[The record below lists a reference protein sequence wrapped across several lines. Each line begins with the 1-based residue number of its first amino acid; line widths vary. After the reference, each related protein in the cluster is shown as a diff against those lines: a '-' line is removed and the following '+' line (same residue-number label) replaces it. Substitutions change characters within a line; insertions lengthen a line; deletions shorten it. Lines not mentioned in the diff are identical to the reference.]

1 MEYIIEK
8 FKKVKKLSNEE
19 KANIAKRIVTD
30 FKTYN
35 DSRQSNLSMANELI
49 KEIFFKKDLSK
60 ITDKNKKWK
69 AKVKMCKIFMY
80 YQTFKAFIWKNTY
93 SGINSMFDVSGES
106 LEADNN
112 SNKQKAM
119 LVDIL
124 EKMEYPQICDTVI
137 DNALIYGE
145 LVSFTTWRTRKEEYR
160 RPINFFEILFRND
173 IKNLPKIIEA
183 KSKGQNFYIDEKIV
197 YDNPYIIPVNPAD
210 FVFDVTQAD
219 DFDNCPKINR
229 TWRTPDDIINNK
241 CYEITPEI
249 ARELRGMVS
258 KEPDSSDLLNQSK
271 DSLLDKHKNG
281 STVEVLEHWG
291 NFTLPSGEVLRN
303 WHAVVV
309 GGKYLVRFEKNKF
322 VINPF
327 SFGAF
332 LQDPETK
339 RGISPLYSVLD
350 LAHVQENL
358 LNKTVDMQSLSEN
371 PPLLCPK
378 DFFDDDDVELY
389 PGKIITY
396 DPQLYTSSSI
406 QPMTFQSN
414 IFINDITFLSDLMSE
429 ISGIFPNMMG
439 AEENR
444 TKTAT
449 EINVKTQGQTTRLSM
464 VLDVINQY
472 FIIPT
477 VKNVA
482 KLCANFK
489 FGTEQIFLNK
499 DNNPENVVI
508 TDEVRQAEYRYTYSD
523 RNSMTERFS
532 FADMVILAVE
542 RFANHIPLN
551 VQSIFVWY
559 MEQKGV
565 ENPERFLQPMEQM
578 PMEVQQI
585 LMQNPAVQEMI
596 NQVQQEK
603 EKQKVANPSPIEIPR
618 EGVNISSEFGIPTTP
633 LIEKPESKMQIYE

>member
-1 MEYIIEK
+1 MEYIVEK
-8 FKKVKKLSNEE
+8 YNKTKKLSPEE
-19 KANIAKRIVTD
+19 KLHLAKRVVND
-30 FKTYN
+30 FKSYN
-35 DSRQSNLSMANELI
+35 DARSNVLTFASELI
-49 KEIFFKKDLSK
+49 SEIFFKKAFSK
-60 ITDKNKKWK
+60 ETDKNKKWK
-69 AKVKMCKIFMY
+69 AKVKMCKLFMF

-124 EKMEYPQICDTVI
+124 EKMDYSHICDIVI
-137 DNALIYGE
+137 DNALLYGE
-145 LVSFTTWRTRKEEYR
+145 LITFTTWKTRKEEYR
-160 RPINFFEILFRND
+160 RPINFFEVLFQQD
-173 IKNLPKIIEA
+173 LKKLPKILEA
-183 KSKGQNFYIDEKIV
+183 KAKGRNFYIDERVI
-197 YDNPYIIPVNPAD
+197 YDNPYVIPVNPAD
-210 FVFDVTQAD
+210 FVFDVSQSD
-219 DFDNCPKINR
+219 DFDNCPKIYR
-229 TWRTPDDIINNK
+229 TWRTPEDIINNE
-241 CYEITPEI
+241 CYEITSDI
-249 ARELRGMVS
+249 ANELRNMISREPDISDLIDQS
-258 KEPDSSDLLNQSK
+258 KEALVNK
-271 DSLLDKHKNG
+271 DKNG
-281 STVEVLEHWG
+281 STIEVLEHWG
-291 NFTLPSGEVLRN
+291 NFTMPDGTVLRN

-309 GGKYLVRFEKNKF
+309 GGKYLVRFEKNNF

-327 SFGAF
+327 TFGTF

-350 LAHVQENL
+350 LAHIQENL
-358 LNKTVDMQSLSEN
+358 LNKTVDMQSLTEN

-406 QPMTFQSN
+406 QPMKFQSN

-429 ISGIFPNMMG
+429 ICGIFPNMIG
-439 AEENR
+439 AEEKGD
-444 TKTAT
+444 KTAT
-449 EINVKTQGQTTRLSM
+449 EISVKSQGQTTRLSM
-464 VLDVINQY
+464 VLDIINQY

-477 VKNVA
+477 VKNIA

-489 FGTEQIFLNK
+489 FGTEHVFLNK

-508 TDEVRQAEYRYTYSD
+508 TDEVRQGEYRYTYSD
-523 RNSMTERFS
+523 RNSMSERFS

-565 ENPERFLQPMEQM
+565 ENPERFLQSGQEIP
-578 PMEVQQI
+578 PEVQQI
-585 LMQNPAVQEMI
+585 LLQNPAVQELI
-596 NQVQQEK
+596 NNIQA
-603 EKQKVANPSPIEIPR
+603 QKANAKPDIPDSAEIPR
-618 EGVNISSEFGIPTTP
+618 NT
-633 LIEKPESKMQIYE
+633 PESKMQIYE

>member
-1 MEYIIEK
+1 MEYIVEK
-8 FKKVKKLSNEE
+8 YNKTKKLSPEE
-19 KANIAKRIVTD
+19 KLHLAKRVVND
-30 FKTYN
+30 FKSYN
-35 DSRQSNLSMANELI
+35 DARSNVLTFASELI
-49 KEIFFKKDLSK
+49 SEIFFKKAFSK
-60 ITDKNKKWK
+60 ETDKNKKWK
-69 AKVKMCKIFMY
+69 AKVKMCKLFMF

-124 EKMEYPQICDTVI
+124 EKMDYSHICDIVI
-137 DNALIYGE
+137 DNALLYGE
-145 LVSFTTWRTRKEEYR
+145 LITFTTWKTRKEEYR
-160 RPINFFEILFRND
+160 RPINFFEILFQQD
-173 IKNLPKIIEA
+173 LKKLPKILEA
-183 KSKGQNFYIDEKIV
+183 KAKGRNFYIDERVI
-197 YDNPYIIPVNPAD
+197 YDNPYVIPVNPAD
-210 FVFDVTQAD
+210 FVFDVSQSD
-219 DFDNCPKINR
+219 DFDNCPKIYR
-229 TWRTPDDIINNK
+229 TWRTPEDIINNE
-241 CYEITPEI
+241 CYEITSDI
-249 ARELRGMVS
+249 ANELRNMISREPDISDLIDQS
-258 KEPDSSDLLNQSK
+258 KEALVNK
-271 DSLLDKHKNG
+271 DKNG
-281 STVEVLEHWG
+281 STIEVLEHWG
-291 NFTLPSGEVLRN
+291 NFTMPDGTVLRN

-309 GGKYLVRFEKNKF
+309 GGKYLVRFEKNNF

-327 SFGAF
+327 TFGTF

-350 LAHVQENL
+350 LAHIQENL
-358 LNKTVDMQSLSEN
+358 LNKTVDMQSLTEN

-406 QPMTFQSN
+406 QPMKFQSN

-429 ISGIFPNMMG
+429 VCGIFPNMVG
-439 AEENR
+439 AEEKGD
-444 TKTAT
+444 KTAT
-449 EINVKTQGQTTRLSM
+449 EINVKSQGQTTRLSM
-464 VLDVINQY
+464 VLDIINQY

-477 VKNVA
+477 VKNIA

-489 FGTEQIFLNK
+489 FGTEHVFLNK

-508 TDEVRQAEYRYTYSD
+508 TDEVRQGEYRYTYSD
-523 RNSMTERFS
+523 RNSMSERFS

-565 ENPERFLQPMEQM
+565 ENPERFLQSGQEIP
-578 PMEVQQI
+578 PEVQQI
-585 LMQNPAVQEMI
+585 LLQNPAVQELI
-596 NQVQQEK
+596 NNIQA
-603 EKQKVANPSPIEIPR
+603 QKANTKPDIPDSAEIPR
-618 EGVNISSEFGIPTTP
+618 NT
-633 LIEKPESKMQIYE
+633 PESKMQIYE

>member
-1 MEYIIEK
+1 MEYIVDK
-8 FKKVKKLSNEE
+8 LKKPKKLSEE
-19 KANIAKRIVTD
+19 QKDEIAKRIVSD
-30 FKTYN
+30 FNTYN
-35 DSRQSNLSMANELI
+35 DARQSNLTKANELI
-49 KEIFFKKDLSK
+49 AEVFFKKDLSK
-60 ITDKNKKWK
+60 ENNKNKKWK
-69 AKVKMCKIFMY
+69 AKVKMCKLFMF

-106 LEADNN
+106 LESDNN

-124 EKMEYPQICDTVI
+124 EKMDYSQICDLVI
-137 DNALIYGE
+137 DNSLLYGE
-145 LVSFTTWRTRKEEYR
+145 LLAFCTWRTKKEEYR
-160 RPINFFEILFRND
+160 RPINFFEVLFKND
-173 IKNLPKIIEA
+173 VKNLPKIMEA
-183 KSKGQNFYIDEKIV
+183 KAKGQNFYIDERTV
-197 YDNPYIIPVNPAD
+197 YDNPFIVPINPAD
-210 FVFDVTQAD
+210 FVFDVTQSTE
-219 DFDNCPKINR
+219 FDNCPKINR
-229 TWRTPDDIINNK
+229 SWRTPNDIINNE
-241 CYEITPEI
+241 CYEISADV
-249 ARELRGMVS
+249 ARDLRNMISKSPDTSDLVDQS
-258 KEPDSSDLLNQSK
+258 KEALIN
-271 DSLLDKHKNG
+271 KHKNG

-291 NFTLPSGEVLRN
+291 NFTLPSGEVLKN

-309 GGKYLVRFEKNKF
+309 GGKHLVRFEKNIF

-327 SFGAF
+327 IFGTF
-332 LQDPETK
+332 LQDPDTK
-339 RGISPLYSVLD
+339 RGISPLYSIMD

-358 LNKTVDMQSLSEN
+358 LNKTVDMQALTEN

-406 QPMTFQSN
+406 QPMSFQSN
-414 IFINDITFLSDLMSE
+414 IFVNDISFLSDLMSE

-439 AEENR
+439 AEESGSR
-444 TKTAT
+444 TAT

-477 VKNVA
+477 IKKVA

-489 FGTEQIFLNK
+489 FGSENIFLNK

-508 TDEVRQAEYRYTYSD
+508 TDEIRQGEYRYTYSD
-523 RNSMTERFS
+523 RNTMTERFS

-542 RFANHIPLN
+542 RFSNHIPLN
-551 VQSIFVWY
+551 IQSIFVWY

-565 ENPERFLQPMEQM
+565 ENPERFLQPMKEI
-578 PMEVQQI
+578 PMEVQQV
-585 LMQNPAVQEMI
+585 LLQNPAIQEMI
-596 NQVQQEK
+596 
-603 EKQKVANPSPIEIPR
+603 QKVETEKSNQKNATPEPVEIPR
-618 EGVNISSEFGIPTTP
+618 GSA
-633 LIEKPESKMQIYE
+633 ESKMQIYE

>member
-1 MEYIIEK
+1 MEYIVEK
-8 FKKVKKLSNEE
+8 YNKTKKLSPEE
-19 KANIAKRIVTD
+19 KLHLAKRVVND
-30 FKTYN
+30 FKSYN
-35 DSRQSNLSMANELI
+35 DARSNVLTFASELI
-49 KEIFFKKDLSK
+49 SEIFFKKAFSK
-60 ITDKNKKWK
+60 ETDKNKKWK
-69 AKVKMCKIFMY
+69 AKVKMCKLFMF

-124 EKMEYPQICDTVI
+124 EKMDYSHICDIVI
-137 DNALIYGE
+137 DNALLYGE
-145 LVSFTTWRTRKEEYR
+145 LITFTTWKTRKEEYR
-160 RPINFFEILFRND
+160 RPINFFEVLFQQD
-173 IKNLPKIIEA
+173 LKKLPKILEA
-183 KSKGQNFYIDEKIV
+183 KAKGRNFYIDERVI
-197 YDNPYIIPVNPAD
+197 YDNPYVIPVNPAD
-210 FVFDVTQAD
+210 FVFDVSQSD
-219 DFDNCPKINR
+219 DFDNCPKIYR
-229 TWRTPDDIINNK
+229 TWRTPEDIINNE
-241 CYEITPEI
+241 CYEITSDI
-249 ARELRGMVS
+249 ANELRNMISREPDISDLIDQS
-258 KEPDSSDLLNQSK
+258 KEALVNK
-271 DSLLDKHKNG
+271 DKNG
-281 STVEVLEHWG
+281 STIEVLEHWG
-291 NFTLPSGEVLRN
+291 NFTMPDGTVLRN

-309 GGKYLVRFEKNKF
+309 GGKYLVRFEKNNF

-327 SFGAF
+327 TFGTF

-350 LAHVQENL
+350 LAHIQENL
-358 LNKTVDMQSLSEN
+358 LNKTVDMQSLTEN

-406 QPMTFQSN
+406 QPMKFQSN

-429 ISGIFPNMMG
+429 VCGIFPNMVG
-439 AEENR
+439 AEEKGD
-444 TKTAT
+444 KTAT
-449 EINVKTQGQTTRLSM
+449 EINVKSQGQTTRLSM
-464 VLDVINQY
+464 VLDIINQY

-477 VKNVA
+477 VKNIA

-489 FGTEQIFLNK
+489 FGTEHVFLNK

-508 TDEVRQAEYRYTYSD
+508 TDEVRQGEYRYTYSD
-523 RNSMTERFS
+523 RNSMSERFS

-565 ENPERFLQPMEQM
+565 ENPERFLQSGQEIP
-578 PMEVQQI
+578 PEVQQI
-585 LMQNPAVQEMI
+585 LLQNPAVQELI
-596 NQVQQEK
+596 NNIQA
-603 EKQKVANPSPIEIPR
+603 QKANTKPDIPDSAEIPR
-618 EGVNISSEFGIPTTP
+618 NT
-633 LIEKPESKMQIYE
+633 PESKMQIYE

>member
-1 MEYIIEK
+1 MEYIVEK
-8 FKKVKKLSNEE
+8 YNKTKKLSPEE
-19 KANIAKRIVTD
+19 KLHLAKRVVND
-30 FKTYN
+30 FKSYN
-35 DSRQSNLSMANELI
+35 DARSNVLTFASELI
-49 KEIFFKKDLSK
+49 SEIFFKKAFSK
-60 ITDKNKKWK
+60 ETDKNKKWK
-69 AKVKMCKIFMY
+69 AKVKMCKLFMF

-124 EKMEYPQICDTVI
+124 EKMDYSHICDIVI
-137 DNALIYGE
+137 DNALLYGE
-145 LVSFTTWRTRKEEYR
+145 LITFTTWKTRKEEYR
-160 RPINFFEILFRND
+160 RPINFFEILFQQD
-173 IKNLPKIIEA
+173 LKKLPKILEA
-183 KSKGQNFYIDEKIV
+183 KAKGRNFYIDERVI
-197 YDNPYIIPVNPAD
+197 YDNPYVIPVNPAD
-210 FVFDVTQAD
+210 FVFDVSQSD
-219 DFDNCPKINR
+219 DFDNCPKIYR
-229 TWRTPDDIINNK
+229 TWRTPEDIINNE
-241 CYEITPEI
+241 CYEITSDI
-249 ARELRGMVS
+249 ANELRNMISREPDISDLIDQS
-258 KEPDSSDLLNQSK
+258 KEALVNK
-271 DSLLDKHKNG
+271 DKNG
-281 STVEVLEHWG
+281 STIEVLEHWG
-291 NFTLPSGEVLRN
+291 NFTMPDGTVLRN

-309 GGKYLVRFEKNKF
+309 GGKYLVRFEKNSF

-327 SFGAF
+327 TFGTF

-350 LAHVQENL
+350 LAHIQENL
-358 LNKTVDMQSLSEN
+358 LNKTVDMQSLTEN

-406 QPMTFQSN
+406 QPMKFQSN

-429 ISGIFPNMMG
+429 VCGIFPNMVG
-439 AEENR
+439 AEEKGD
-444 TKTAT
+444 KTAT
-449 EINVKTQGQTTRLSM
+449 EINVKSQGQTTRLSM
-464 VLDVINQY
+464 VLDIINQY

-477 VKNVA
+477 VKNIA

-489 FGTEQIFLNK
+489 FGTEHVFLNK

-508 TDEVRQAEYRYTYSD
+508 TDEVRQGEYRYTYSD
-523 RNSMTERFS
+523 RNSMSERFS

-565 ENPERFLQPMEQM
+565 ENPERFLQSGQEIP
-578 PMEVQQI
+578 PEVQQI
-585 LMQNPAVQEMI
+585 LLQNPAVQELI
-596 NQVQQEK
+596 NNIQA
-603 EKQKVANPSPIEIPR
+603 QKANAKPDIPDSAEIPR
-618 EGVNISSEFGIPTTP
+618 NT
-633 LIEKPESKMQIYE
+633 PESKMQIYE

>member
-1 MEYIIEK
+1 MEYIVDK
-8 FKKVKKLSNEE
+8 LKKPKKLSEE
-19 KANIAKRIVTD
+19 QKDEIAKRIVSD
-30 FKTYN
+30 FNTYN
-35 DSRQSNLSMANELI
+35 DARQSNLTKANELI
-49 KEIFFKKDLSK
+49 AEVFFKKDLSK
-60 ITDKNKKWK
+60 ENNKNKKWK
-69 AKVKMCKIFMY
+69 AKVKMCKLFMF

-106 LEADNN
+106 LESDNN

-124 EKMEYPQICDTVI
+124 EKMDYSQICDLVI
-137 DNALIYGE
+137 DNSLLYGE
-145 LVSFTTWRTRKEEYR
+145 LLAFCTWRTKKEEYR
-160 RPINFFEILFRND
+160 RPINFFEVLFKND
-173 IKNLPKIIEA
+173 VKNLPKIMEA
-183 KSKGQNFYIDEKIV
+183 KAKGQNFYIDERTV
-197 YDNPYIIPVNPAD
+197 YDNPFIVPINPAD
-210 FVFDVTQAD
+210 FVFDVTQSN

-229 TWRTPDDIINNK
+229 SWRTPNDIINNE
-241 CYEITPEI
+241 CYEISADV
-249 ARELRGMVS
+249 ARDLRNIISKSPDTSDLVDQS
-258 KEPDSSDLLNQSK
+258 KEALIN
-271 DSLLDKHKNG
+271 KHKNG

-291 NFTLPSGEVLRN
+291 DFTLPSGEVLKN

-309 GGKYLVRFEKNKF
+309 GGKYLVRFEKNIF

-327 SFGAF
+327 IFGTF
-332 LQDPETK
+332 LQDPDTK
-339 RGISPLYSVLD
+339 RGISPLYSIMD

-358 LNKTVDMQSLSEN
+358 LNKTVDMQALTEN

-406 QPMTFQSN
+406 QPMSFQSN
-414 IFINDITFLSDLMSE
+414 IFVNDISFLSDLMSE

-439 AEENR
+439 AEESGSR
-444 TKTAT
+444 TAT

-477 VKNVA
+477 IKKVA

-489 FGTEQIFLNK
+489 FGSENIFLNK

-508 TDEVRQAEYRYTYSD
+508 TDEIRQGEYRYTYSD
-523 RNSMTERFS
+523 RNTMTERFS

-542 RFANHIPLN
+542 RFSNHIPLN
-551 VQSIFVWY
+551 IQSIFVWY

-565 ENPERFLQPMEQM
+565 ENPERFLQPMKEI
-578 PMEVQQI
+578 PMEVQQV
-585 LMQNPAVQEMI
+585 LLQNPAIQEMI
-596 NQVQQEK
+596 
-603 EKQKVANPSPIEIPR
+603 QKVETEKSNQKNATPEPVEIPR
-618 EGVNISSEFGIPTTP
+618 GSA
-633 LIEKPESKMQIYE
+633 ESKMQIYE

>member
-1 MEYIIEK
+1 MEYIVDK
-8 FKKVKKLSNEE
+8 FKKPKKLSEE
-19 KANIAKRIVTD
+19 QKDEIAKRIVSD
-30 FKTYN
+30 FNTYN
-35 DSRQSNLSMANELI
+35 DARQSNLTKANELI
-49 KEIFFKKDLSK
+49 SEVFFKKDLSK
-60 ITDKNKKWK
+60 ENDKNKKWK
-69 AKVKMCKIFMY
+69 AKVKMCKLFMF

-106 LEADNN
+106 LESDNN

-124 EKMEYPQICDTVI
+124 EKMDYSQICDLVI
-137 DNALIYGE
+137 DNSLLYGE
-145 LVSFTTWRTRKEEYR
+145 LLAFCTWRTKKEEYR
-160 RPINFFEILFRND
+160 RPINFFEMLFKND
-173 IKNLPKIIEA
+173 VKNLPKIMEA
-183 KSKGQNFYIDEKIV
+183 KAKGQNFYIDERTV
-197 YDNPYIIPVNPAD
+197 YDNPFIVPINPAD
-210 FVFDVTQAD
+210 FVFDVTQSN

-229 TWRTPDDIINNK
+229 SWRTPNDIINNE
-241 CYEITPEI
+241 CYEISADV
-249 ARELRGMVS
+249 ARDLRNMIS
-258 KEPDSSDLLNQSK
+258 KSPDTSDLVDQSK
-271 DSLLDKHKNG
+271 DALINKHKNG
-281 STVEVLEHWG
+281 STIEVLEHWG
-291 NFTLPSGEVLRN
+291 DFTLPSGEVLKN

-309 GGKYLVRFEKNKF
+309 GGKYLVRFEKNIF

-327 SFGAF
+327 IFGTF
-332 LQDPETK
+332 LQDPDTK
-339 RGISPLYSVLD
+339 RGISPLYSIMD

-358 LNKTVDMQSLSEN
+358 LNKTVDMQALTEY

-406 QPMTFQSN
+406 QPMSFQSN
-414 IFINDITFLSDLMSE
+414 IFVNDISFLSDLMSE

-439 AEENR
+439 AEESGSR
-444 TKTAT
+444 TAT

-477 VKNVA
+477 IKKVA

-489 FGTEQIFLNK
+489 FGSENIFLNK

-508 TDEVRQAEYRYTYSD
+508 TDEIRQGEYRYTYSD
-523 RNSMTERFS
+523 RNTMTERFS

-542 RFANHIPLN
+542 RFSNHIPLN
-551 VQSIFVWY
+551 IQSIFVWY

-565 ENPERFLQPMEQM
+565 ENPERFLQPMKEI
-578 PMEVQQI
+578 PMEVQQV
-585 LMQNPAVQEMI
+585 LLQNPAIQEMI
-596 NQVQQEK
+596 QKAETEKSNQKNATPEPV
-603 EKQKVANPSPIEIPR
+603 EIPR
-618 EGVNISSEFGIPTTP
+618 GSA
-633 LIEKPESKMQIYE
+633 ESKMQIYE

>member
-1 MEYIIEK
+1 MEYIVEK
-8 FKKVKKLSNEE
+8 YNKTKKLSPEE
-19 KANIAKRIVTD
+19 KLHLAKRVVND
-30 FKTYN
+30 FKSYN
-35 DSRQSNLSMANELI
+35 DARSNVLTFASELI
-49 KEIFFKKDLSK
+49 SEIFFKKAFSK
-60 ITDKNKKWK
+60 ETDKNKKWK
-69 AKVKMCKIFMY
+69 AKVKMCKLFMF

-124 EKMEYPQICDTVI
+124 EKMDYSHICDIVI
-137 DNALIYGE
+137 DNALLYGE
-145 LVSFTTWRTRKEEYR
+145 LITFTTWKTRKEEYR
-160 RPINFFEILFRND
+160 RPINFFEILFQQD
-173 IKNLPKIIEA
+173 LKKLPKILEA
-183 KSKGQNFYIDEKIV
+183 KAKGRNFYIDERVI
-197 YDNPYIIPVNPAD
+197 YDNPYVIPVNPAD
-210 FVFDVTQAD
+210 FVFDVSQSD
-219 DFDNCPKINR
+219 DFDNCPKIYR
-229 TWRTPDDIINNK
+229 TWRTPEDIINNE
-241 CYEITPEI
+241 CYEITSDI
-249 ARELRGMVS
+249 ANNLRNTISREPDISDLADQS
-258 KEPDSSDLLNQSK
+258 KEALVNK
-271 DSLLDKHKNG
+271 DKNG
-281 STVEVLEHWG
+281 STIEVLEHWG
-291 NFTLPSGEVLRN
+291 NFTMPDGTVLRN

-309 GGKYLVRFEKNKF
+309 GGKYLVRFEKNNF

-327 SFGAF
+327 TFGTF
-332 LQDPETK
+332 LQEPETK

-350 LAHVQENL
+350 LAHIQEDL
-358 LNKTVDMQSLSEN
+358 LNKTVNMQSLTEN

-406 QPMTFQSN
+406 QPMKFQSN

-429 ISGIFPNMMG
+429 VCGIFPNMVG
-439 AEENR
+439 AEEKGD
-444 TKTAT
+444 KTAT
-449 EINVKTQGQTTRLSM
+449 EINVKSQGQTTRLSM
-464 VLDVINQY
+464 VLDIINQY

-477 VKNVA
+477 VKNIA

-489 FGTEQIFLNK
+489 FGTEHVFLNK

-508 TDEVRQAEYRYTYSD
+508 TDEVRQGEYRYTYSD
-523 RNSMTERFS
+523 RNSMSERFS

-565 ENPERFLQPMEQM
+565 ENPERFLQSGQEIP
-578 PMEVQQI
+578 PEVQQI
-585 LMQNPAVQEMI
+585 LLQNPAVQELI
-596 NQVQQEK
+596 NNIQA
-603 EKQKVANPSPIEIPR
+603 QKANAKPDIPDSAEIPR
-618 EGVNISSEFGIPTTP
+618 NT
-633 LIEKPESKMQIYE
+633 PESKMQIYE

>member
-1 MEYIIEK
+1 MEHIVDK
-8 FKKVKKLSNEE
+8 FKKPKKLSEE
-19 KANIAKRIVTD
+19 QKDEIAKRIVSD
-30 FKTYN
+30 FNTYN
-35 DSRQSNLSMANELI
+35 DARQSNLTKANELI
-49 KEIFFKKDLSK
+49 AEVFFKKDLSK
-60 ITDKNKKWK
+60 ENDKNKKWK
-69 AKVKMCKIFMY
+69 AKVKMCKLFMF

-106 LEADNN
+106 LESDNN

-124 EKMEYPQICDTVI
+124 EKMDYSQICDLVI
-137 DNALIYGE
+137 DNSLLYGE
-145 LVSFTTWRTRKEEYR
+145 LLAFCTWRTKKEEYR
-160 RPINFFEILFRND
+160 RPINFFEVLFKND
-173 IKNLPKIIEA
+173 VKNLPKIMEA
-183 KSKGQNFYIDEKIV
+183 KAKGQNFYIDERTV
-197 YDNPYIIPVNPAD
+197 YDNPFIVPINPAD
-210 FVFDVTQAD
+210 FVFDVTQSN

-229 TWRTPDDIINNK
+229 SWRTPNDIINNE
-241 CYEITPEI
+241 CYEISADV
-249 ARELRGMVS
+249 ARDLRNMISKSPDTSDLVDQS
-258 KEPDSSDLLNQSK
+258 KEALIN
-271 DSLLDKHKNG
+271 KHKNG
-281 STVEVLEHWG
+281 STIEVLEHWG
-291 NFTLPSGEVLRN
+291 DFTLPSGEVLKN

-309 GGKYLVRFEKNKF
+309 GGKYLVRFEKNIF

-327 SFGAF
+327 IFGTF
-332 LQDPETK
+332 LQDPDTK
-339 RGISPLYSVLD
+339 RGISPLYSIMD

-358 LNKTVDMQSLSEN
+358 LNKTVDMQALTEN

-406 QPMTFQSN
+406 QPMSFQSN
-414 IFINDITFLSDLMSE
+414 IFVNDISFLSDLMSE

-439 AEENR
+439 AEESGSR
-444 TKTAT
+444 TAT

-477 VKNVA
+477 IKKVA

-489 FGTEQIFLNK
+489 FGSENIFLNK

-508 TDEVRQAEYRYTYSD
+508 TDEIRQGEYRYTYSD
-523 RNSMTERFS
+523 RNTMTERFS

-542 RFANHIPLN
+542 RFSNHIPLN
-551 VQSIFVWY
+551 IQSIFVWY

-565 ENPERFLQPMEQM
+565 ENPERFLQPMKEI
-578 PMEVQQI
+578 PMEVQQV
-585 LMQNPAVQEMI
+585 LLQNPAIQKMI
-596 NQVQQEK
+596 QNAETEK
-603 EKQKVANPSPIEIPR
+603 TKQKNSAPEPVEIPR
-618 EGVNISSEFGIPTTP
+618 GSA
-633 LIEKPESKMQIYE
+633 ESKMQIYE

>member
-1 MEYIIEK
+1 MEYIVEK
-8 FKKVKKLSNEE
+8 YNKTKKLSPEE
-19 KANIAKRIVTD
+19 KLHIAKCIVND

-35 DSRQSNLSMANELI
+35 DARSNILSFASELI
-49 KEIFFKKDLSK
+49 SEIFFKKDLSK
-60 ITDKNKKWK
+60 ETDKNKKWK
-69 AKVKMCKIFMY
+69 AKVKMCKLFMF

-124 EKMEYPQICDTVI
+124 EKMDYSHICDIVI
-137 DNALIYGE
+137 DNALLYGE
-145 LVSFTTWRTRKEEYR
+145 LITFTTWKTRKEEYR
-160 RPINFFEILFRND
+160 RPINFFEILFQQD
-173 IKNLPKIIEA
+173 LKKLPKILEA
-183 KSKGQNFYIDEKIV
+183 KAKGRNFYIDERVI
-197 YDNPYIIPVNPAD
+197 YDNPYVIPVNPAD
-210 FVFDVTQAD
+210 FVFDVSQLD
-219 DFDNCPKINR
+219 DFDNCPKIYR
-229 TWRTPDDIINNK
+229 TWRTPEDIINNE
-241 CYEITPEI
+241 CYEITSDI
-249 ARELRGMVS
+249 ANELRNMISREPDISDLIDQS
-258 KEPDSSDLLNQSK
+258 KEALVNK
-271 DSLLDKHKNG
+271 DKNG
-281 STVEVLEHWG
+281 STIEVLEHWG
-291 NFTLPSGEVLRN
+291 NFTMPDGTVLRN

-309 GGKYLVRFEKNKF
+309 GGKYLVRFEKNNF

-327 SFGAF
+327 TFGTF

-350 LAHVQENL
+350 LAHIQENL
-358 LNKTVDMQSLSEN
+358 LNKTVDMQSLTEN

-406 QPMTFQSN
+406 QPMKFQSN

-429 ISGIFPNMMG
+429 VCGIFPNMVG
-439 AEENR
+439 AEEKGD
-444 TKTAT
+444 KTAT
-449 EINVKTQGQTTRLSM
+449 EINVKSQGQTTRLSM
-464 VLDVINQY
+464 VLDIINQY

-477 VKNVA
+477 VKNIA

-489 FGTEQIFLNK
+489 FGTEHVFLNK

-508 TDEVRQAEYRYTYSD
+508 TDEVRQGEYRYTYSD
-523 RNSMTERFS
+523 RNSMSERFS

-565 ENPERFLQPMEQM
+565 ENPERFLQSGQEIP
-578 PMEVQQI
+578 PEVQQI
-585 LMQNPAVQEMI
+585 LLQNPAVQELI
-596 NQVQQEK
+596 NNIQA
-603 EKQKVANPSPIEIPR
+603 QKANAKPDIPDSAEIPR
-618 EGVNISSEFGIPTTP
+618 NT
-633 LIEKPESKMQIYE
+633 PESKMQIYE

>member
-1 MEYIIEK
+1 MEYIVDK
-8 FKKVKKLSNEE
+8 LKKPKKLSEE
-19 KANIAKRIVTD
+19 QKDEIAKRIVSD
-30 FKTYN
+30 FNTYN
-35 DSRQSNLSMANELI
+35 DARQSNLTKANELI
-49 KEIFFKKDLSK
+49 AEVFFKKDLSK
-60 ITDKNKKWK
+60 ENNKNKKWK
-69 AKVKMCKIFMY
+69 AKVKMCKLFMF

-106 LEADNN
+106 LESDNN

-124 EKMEYPQICDTVI
+124 EKMDYSQICDLVI
-137 DNALIYGE
+137 DNSLLYGE
-145 LVSFTTWRTRKEEYR
+145 LLAFCTWRTKKEEYR
-160 RPINFFEILFRND
+160 RPINFFEVLFKND
-173 IKNLPKIIEA
+173 VKNLPKIMEA
-183 KSKGQNFYIDEKIV
+183 KAKGQNFYIDERTV
-197 YDNPYIIPVNPAD
+197 YDNPFIVPINPAD
-210 FVFDVTQAD
+210 FVFDVTQSN

-229 TWRTPDDIINNK
+229 SWRTPNDIINNE
-241 CYEITPEI
+241 CYEISADV
-249 ARELRGMVS
+249 ARDLRNMISKSPDTSDLVDQS
-258 KEPDSSDLLNQSK
+258 KEALIN
-271 DSLLDKHKNG
+271 KHKNG

-291 NFTLPSGEVLRN
+291 DFTLPSGEVLKN

-309 GGKYLVRFEKNKF
+309 GGKYLVRFEKNIF

-327 SFGAF
+327 IFGTF
-332 LQDPETK
+332 LQDPDTK
-339 RGISPLYSVLD
+339 RGISPLYSIMD

-358 LNKTVDMQSLSEN
+358 LNKTVDMQALTEN

-406 QPMTFQSN
+406 QPMSFQSN
-414 IFINDITFLSDLMSE
+414 IFVNDISFLSDLMSE

-439 AEENR
+439 AEESGSR
-444 TKTAT
+444 TAT

-477 VKNVA
+477 IKKVA

-489 FGTEQIFLNK
+489 FGSENIFLNK

-508 TDEVRQAEYRYTYSD
+508 TDEIRQGEYRYTYSD
-523 RNSMTERFS
+523 RNTMTERFS

-542 RFANHIPLN
+542 RFSNHIPLN
-551 VQSIFVWY
+551 IQSIFVWY

-565 ENPERFLQPMEQM
+565 ENPERFLQPMKEI
-578 PMEVQQI
+578 PMEVQQV
-585 LMQNPAVQEMI
+585 LLQNPAIQEMI
-596 NQVQQEK
+596 QNAETEK
-603 EKQKVANPSPIEIPR
+603 SKQKNSAPEPVEIPR
-618 EGVNISSEFGIPTTP
+618 GSA
-633 LIEKPESKMQIYE
+633 ESKMQIYE

>member
-1 MEYIIEK
+1 MEYIVEK
-8 FKKVKKLSNEE
+8 YNKTKKLSPEE
-19 KANIAKRIVTD
+19 KLHLAKRVVND
-30 FKTYN
+30 FKSYN
-35 DSRQSNLSMANELI
+35 DARSNVLTFASELI
-49 KEIFFKKDLSK
+49 SEIFFKKAFAK
-60 ITDKNKKWK
+60 ETDKNKKWK
-69 AKVKMCKIFMY
+69 AKVKMCKLFMF

-124 EKMEYPQICDTVI
+124 EKMDYSHICDIVI
-137 DNALIYGE
+137 DNALLYGE
-145 LVSFTTWRTRKEEYR
+145 LITFTTWKTRKEEYR
-160 RPINFFEILFRND
+160 RPINFFEVLFQQD
-173 IKNLPKIIEA
+173 LKKLPKILEA
-183 KSKGQNFYIDEKIV
+183 KAKGRNFYIDERVI
-197 YDNPYIIPVNPAD
+197 YDNPYVIPVNPAD
-210 FVFDVTQAD
+210 FVFDVSQSD
-219 DFDNCPKINR
+219 DFDNCPKIYR
-229 TWRTPDDIINNK
+229 TWRTPEDIINNE
-241 CYEITPEI
+241 CYEITSDI
-249 ARELRGMVS
+249 ANELRNMISREPDISDLIDQS
-258 KEPDSSDLLNQSK
+258 KEALVNK
-271 DSLLDKHKNG
+271 DKNG
-281 STVEVLEHWG
+281 STIEVLEHWG
-291 NFTLPSGEVLRN
+291 NFTMPDGTVLRN

-309 GGKYLVRFEKNKF
+309 GGKYLVRFEKNNF

-327 SFGAF
+327 TFGTF

-350 LAHVQENL
+350 LAHIQENL
-358 LNKTVDMQSLSEN
+358 LNKTVDMQSLTEN

-406 QPMTFQSN
+406 QPMKFQSN

-429 ISGIFPNMMG
+429 VCGIFPNMVG
-439 AEENR
+439 AEEKGD
-444 TKTAT
+444 KTAT
-449 EINVKTQGQTTRLSM
+449 EINVKSQGQTTRLSM
-464 VLDVINQY
+464 VLDIINQY

-477 VKNVA
+477 VKNIA

-489 FGTEQIFLNK
+489 FGTEHVFLNK

-508 TDEVRQAEYRYTYSD
+508 TDDVRQGEYRYTYSD
-523 RNSMTERFS
+523 RNSMSERFS

-565 ENPERFLQPMEQM
+565 ENPERFLQSGQEIP
-578 PMEVQQI
+578 PEVQQI
-585 LMQNPAVQEMI
+585 LLQNPAVQELI
-596 NQVQQEK
+596 NNIQA
-603 EKQKVANPSPIEIPR
+603 QKANTKPDIPDSAEIPR
-618 EGVNISSEFGIPTTP
+618 NT
-633 LIEKPESKMQIYE
+633 PESKMQIYE

>member
-1 MEYIIEK
+1 MEYIVDK
-8 FKKVKKLSNEE
+8 FKKPKKLSEGQKDE
-19 KANIAKRIVTD
+19 IAKRIVSD
-30 FKTYN
+30 FNTYN
-35 DSRQSNLSMANELI
+35 DARQSNLTKANELI
-49 KEIFFKKDLSK
+49 SEVFFKKDLSK
-60 ITDKNKKWK
+60 ENDKNKKWK
-69 AKVKMCKIFMY
+69 AKVKMCKLFMF

-106 LEADNN
+106 LESDNN

-124 EKMEYPQICDTVI
+124 EKMDYSQICDLVI
-137 DNALIYGE
+137 DNSLLYGE
-145 LVSFTTWRTRKEEYR
+145 LLAFCTWRTKKEEYR
-160 RPINFFEILFRND
+160 RPINFFEVLFKND
-173 IKNLPKIIEA
+173 VKNLPKIMEA
-183 KSKGQNFYIDEKIV
+183 KAKGQNFYIDERTV
-197 YDNPYIIPVNPAD
+197 YDNPFIVPINPAD
-210 FVFDVTQAD
+210 FVFDVTQST

-229 TWRTPDDIINNK
+229 SWRTPNDIINNE
-241 CYEITPEI
+241 CYEISADV
-249 ARELRGMVS
+249 ARDLRNMISKSPDTSDLVDQS
-258 KEPDSSDLLNQSK
+258 KEALIN
-271 DSLLDKHKNG
+271 KHKNG
-281 STVEVLEHWG
+281 STIEVLEHWG
-291 NFTLPSGEVLRN
+291 DFTLPSGEVLKN

-309 GGKYLVRFEKNKF
+309 GGKYLVRFEKNIF

-327 SFGAF
+327 IFGTF
-332 LQDPETK
+332 LQDPDTK
-339 RGISPLYSVLD
+339 RGISPLYSIMD

-358 LNKTVDMQSLSEN
+358 LNKTVDMQALTEN

-406 QPMTFQSN
+406 QPMSFQSN
-414 IFINDITFLSDLMSE
+414 IFVNDISFLSDLMSE

-439 AEENR
+439 AEESGSR
-444 TKTAT
+444 TAT

-477 VKNVA
+477 IKKVA

-489 FGTEQIFLNK
+489 FGSENIFLNK

-508 TDEVRQAEYRYTYSD
+508 TDEIRQGEYRYTYSD
-523 RNSMTERFS
+523 RNTMTERFS

-542 RFANHIPLN
+542 RFSNHIPLN
-551 VQSIFVWY
+551 IQSIFVWY

-565 ENPERFLQPMEQM
+565 ENPERFLQPMKEI
-578 PMEVQQI
+578 PMEVQQV
-585 LMQNPAVQEMI
+585 LLQNPAIQEMI
-596 NQVQQEK
+596 
-603 EKQKVANPSPIEIPR
+603 QKVETEKSNQKNATPEPVEIPR
-618 EGVNISSEFGIPTTP
+618 GSA
-633 LIEKPESKMQIYE
+633 ESKMQIYE

>member
-1 MEYIIEK
+1 MEYIVEK
-8 FKKVKKLSNEE
+8 YNKTKKLSPEE
-19 KANIAKRIVTD
+19 KLHLAKRVVND
-30 FKTYN
+30 FKSYN
-35 DSRQSNLSMANELI
+35 DARSNVLTFASELI
-49 KEIFFKKDLSK
+49 SEIFFKKAFSK
-60 ITDKNKKWK
+60 ETDKNKKWK
-69 AKVKMCKIFMY
+69 AKVKMCKLFMF

-124 EKMEYPQICDTVI
+124 EKMDYSHICDIVI
-137 DNALIYGE
+137 DNALLYGE
-145 LVSFTTWRTRKEEYR
+145 LITFTTWKTRKEEYR
-160 RPINFFEILFRND
+160 RPINFFEVLFQQD
-173 IKNLPKIIEA
+173 LKKLPKILEA
-183 KSKGQNFYIDEKIV
+183 KAKGRNFYIDERVI
-197 YDNPYIIPVNPAD
+197 YDNPYVIPVNPAD
-210 FVFDVTQAD
+210 FVFDVSQSD
-219 DFDNCPKINR
+219 DFDNCPKIYR
-229 TWRTPDDIINNK
+229 TWRTPEDIINNE
-241 CYEITPEI
+241 CYEITSDI
-249 ARELRGMVS
+249 ANELRNMISREPDISDLIDQS
-258 KEPDSSDLLNQSK
+258 KEALVNK
-271 DSLLDKHKNG
+271 DKNG
-281 STVEVLEHWG
+281 STIEVLEHWG
-291 NFTLPSGEVLRN
+291 NFTMPDGTVLRN

-309 GGKYLVRFEKNKF
+309 GGKYLVRFEKNNF

-327 SFGAF
+327 TFGTF

-350 LAHVQENL
+350 LAHIQENL
-358 LNKTVDMQSLSEN
+358 LNKTVDMQSLTEN

-406 QPMTFQSN
+406 QPMKFQSN

-429 ISGIFPNMMG
+429 VCGIFPNMVG
-439 AEENR
+439 AEEKGD
-444 TKTAT
+444 KTAT
-449 EINVKTQGQTTRLSM
+449 EINVKSQGQTTRLSM
-464 VLDVINQY
+464 VLDIINQY

-477 VKNVA
+477 VKNIA

-489 FGTEQIFLNK
+489 FGTEHVFLNK

-508 TDEVRQAEYRYTYSD
+508 TDEVRQGEYRYTYSD
-523 RNSMTERFS
+523 RNSMSERFS

-565 ENPERFLQPMEQM
+565 ENPERFLQSGQEIP
-578 PMEVQQI
+578 PEVQQI
-585 LMQNPAVQEMI
+585 LLQNPTVQELI
-596 NQVQQEK
+596 NNIQA
-603 EKQKVANPSPIEIPR
+603 QKANAKPDIPDSAEIPR
-618 EGVNISSEFGIPTTP
+618 NT
-633 LIEKPESKMQIYE
+633 PESKMQIYE

>member
-1 MEYIIEK
+1 MEYIVDK
-8 FKKVKKLSNEE
+8 LKKPKKLSEE
-19 KANIAKRIVTD
+19 QKDEIAKRIVSD
-30 FKTYN
+30 FNTYN
-35 DSRQSNLSMANELI
+35 DARQSNLTKANELI
-49 KEIFFKKDLSK
+49 SEVFFKKDLSK
-60 ITDKNKKWK
+60 ENNKNKKWK
-69 AKVKMCKIFMY
+69 AKVKMCKLFMF

-106 LEADNN
+106 LESDNN

-124 EKMEYPQICDTVI
+124 EKMDYSQICDLVI
-137 DNALIYGE
+137 DNSLLYGE
-145 LVSFTTWRTRKEEYR
+145 LLAFCTWRTKKEEYR
-160 RPINFFEILFRND
+160 RPINFFEVLFKND
-173 IKNLPKIIEA
+173 IKNLPKIMEA
-183 KSKGQNFYIDEKIV
+183 KAKGQNFYIDERTV
-197 YDNPYIIPVNPAD
+197 YDNPFIVPINPAD
-210 FVFDVTQAD
+210 FVFDVTQSN

-229 TWRTPDDIINNK
+229 SWRTPNDIINNE
-241 CYEITPEI
+241 CYEISADV
-249 ARELRGMVS
+249 ARDLRNMISKSPDTSDLVDQS
-258 KEPDSSDLLNQSK
+258 KEALIN
-271 DSLLDKHKNG
+271 KHKNG
-281 STVEVLEHWG
+281 STIEVLEHWG
-291 NFTLPSGEVLRN
+291 DFTLPSGEVLKN

-309 GGKYLVRFEKNKF
+309 GGKYLVRFEKNIF

-327 SFGAF
+327 IFGTF
-332 LQDPETK
+332 LQDPDTK
-339 RGISPLYSVLD
+339 RGISPLYSIMD

-358 LNKTVDMQSLSEN
+358 LNKTVDMQALTEN

-406 QPMTFQSN
+406 QPMSFQSN
-414 IFINDITFLSDLMSE
+414 IFVNDISFLSDLMSE

-439 AEENR
+439 AEESGSR
-444 TKTAT
+444 TAT

-477 VKNVA
+477 IKKVA

-489 FGTEQIFLNK
+489 FGSENIFLNK

-508 TDEVRQAEYRYTYSD
+508 TDEIRQGEYRYTYSD
-523 RNSMTERFS
+523 RNTMTERFS

-542 RFANHIPLN
+542 RFSNHIPLN
-551 VQSIFVWY
+551 IQSIFVWY

-565 ENPERFLQPMEQM
+565 ENPERFLQPMKEI
-578 PMEVQQI
+578 PMEVQQV
-585 LMQNPAVQEMI
+585 LLQNPAIQEMI
-596 NQVQQEK
+596 QNAETEK
-603 EKQKVANPSPIEIPR
+603 TKQKNSAPEPVEIPR
-618 EGVNISSEFGIPTTP
+618 GSA
-633 LIEKPESKMQIYE
+633 ESKMQIYE

>member
-1 MEYIIEK
+1 MEYIVEK
-8 FKKVKKLSNEE
+8 YNKTKKLSPEE
-19 KANIAKRIVTD
+19 KLHLAKRVVND
-30 FKTYN
+30 FKSYN
-35 DSRQSNLSMANELI
+35 DARSNVLTFASELI
-49 KEIFFKKDLSK
+49 SEIFFKKAFSK
-60 ITDKNKKWK
+60 ETDKNKKWK
-69 AKVKMCKIFMY
+69 AKVKMCKLFMF

-124 EKMEYPQICDTVI
+124 EKMDYSHICDIVI
-137 DNALIYGE
+137 DNALLYGE
-145 LVSFTTWRTRKEEYR
+145 LITFTTWKTRKEEYR
-160 RPINFFEILFRND
+160 RPINFFEVLFQQD
-173 IKNLPKIIEA
+173 LKKLPKILEA
-183 KSKGQNFYIDEKIV
+183 KAKGRNFYIDERVI
-197 YDNPYIIPVNPAD
+197 YDNPYVIPVNPAD
-210 FVFDVTQAD
+210 FVFDVSQSD
-219 DFDNCPKINR
+219 DFDNCPKIYR
-229 TWRTPDDIINNK
+229 TWRTPEDIINNE
-241 CYEITPEI
+241 CYEITSDI
-249 ARELRGMVS
+249 ANELRNMISREPDISDLIDQS
-258 KEPDSSDLLNQSK
+258 KEALVNK
-271 DSLLDKHKNG
+271 DKNG
-281 STVEVLEHWG
+281 STIEVLEHWG
-291 NFTLPSGEVLRN
+291 NFTMPDGTVLRN

-309 GGKYLVRFEKNKF
+309 GGKYLVRFEKNNF

-327 SFGAF
+327 TFGTF

-350 LAHVQENL
+350 LAHIQENL
-358 LNKTVDMQSLSEN
+358 LNKTVDMQSLTEN

-406 QPMTFQSN
+406 QPMKFQSN

-429 ISGIFPNMMG
+429 VCGIFPNMVG
-439 AEENR
+439 AEEKGD
-444 TKTAT
+444 KTAT
-449 EINVKTQGQTTRLSM
+449 EINVKSQGQTTRLSM
-464 VLDVINQY
+464 VLDIINQY

-477 VKNVA
+477 VKNIA

-489 FGTEQIFLNK
+489 FGTEHVFLNK

-508 TDEVRQAEYRYTYSD
+508 TDEVRQGEYRYTYSD
-523 RNSMTERFS
+523 RNSMSERFS

-565 ENPERFLQPMEQM
+565 ENPERFLQSGQEIP
-578 PMEVQQI
+578 PEVQQI
-585 LMQNPAVQEMI
+585 LLQNPAVQELI
-596 NQVQQEK
+596 NNIQA
-603 EKQKVANPSPIEIPR
+603 QKANNKPNIPDSAEIPR
-618 EGVNISSEFGIPTTP
+618 NT
-633 LIEKPESKMQIYE
+633 PESKMQIYE